1 MTIYHEFDKRLA
13 NSDRAIII
21 RNGWGETTPAK
32 STKHT
37 KVQVLELTE
46 AEAAEWHAAYDRLM
60 ANLFAPWSRR

>member
-37 KVQVLELTE
+37 KVQVVEMT
-46 AEAAEWHAAYDRLM
+46 AGEAAEWLGAKMRNAADLWKGFGGR
-60 ANLFAPWSRR
+60 